1 MSSVVGSI
9 IIRLGTD
16 CIATGWGDVNKDN
29 PHIQQPEQLQFAKLK
44 IADFKTCQKN
54 YRKVK
59 KHLNPKRH
67 ICADGGGTVDTCQ
80 GDSGGPLVCM
90 DVSTF
95 VFNSKILLKI
105 LENKALC

>member
-1 MSSVVGSI
+1 MSNVAI
-9 IIRLGTD
+9 NIFLGTD
-16 CIATGWGDVNKDN
+16 CTITGWGDVNKEN
-29 PHIQQPEQLQFAKLK
+29 PHIQQPEQLQYAKLK

-90 DVSTF
+90 DVSAICEIHEF
-95 VFNSKILLKI
+95 R
-105 LENKALC
+105 